1 MSLSKIT
8 FYPVGNGGMTYLQLN
23 DSEKISILIDMNI
36 RSAVDNENND
46 EYYDVSSHLRE
57 NLKENS
63 DGRPYVDYF
72 ILTHND
78 DDHINGLKKHFHLGS
93 IEEYQDPN
101 NDEEAK
107 IIINEIWG
115 TSRFWKR
122 ASDDNK
128 LSDDAKA
135 FNKEM
140 KRRVSLFEK
149 NSEIQE
155 DGDKV
160 TIIGIDPESKTD
172 DLDEI
177 VIEIGEYL
185 NILDK
190 KLNIN
195 ILGPIEQQEDEED
208 DDFVKSNRNS
218 IILQISVTEQEY
230 DNEILITG
238 DTDVFV
244 WENMKKMYNSE
255 NVLDYDIMLAPHHCS
270 RHSVGRLIESSFEE
284 STDAIDALNNCNEG
298 AFIISH
304 SKPIKD
310 NDDDP
315 PSQDAK
321 DIYTSIVAN
330 DHFLCTEEYPKE
342 KDVAPIIILLTS
354 DGPKLKSSKAKSKLQ
369 KASEKATGEVYPHG
383 A

>member
-23 DSEKISILIDMNI
+23 DAENISILIDMNT
-36 RSAVDNENND
+36 RSAADNENND

-93 IEEYQDPN
+93 IEEYQDPII
-101 NDEEAK
+101 DEEAK

-115 TSRFWKR
+115 TSRIWKR
-122 ASDDNK
+122 ASNDNK

-140 KRRVSLFEK
+140 KRRVSLFEE
-149 NSEIQE
+149 NGEIQN

-160 TIIGIDPESKTD
+160 KIIGIDPEGKTD
-172 DLDEI
+172 GLDDI
-177 VIEIGEYL
+177 VVEIGNEL
-185 NILDK
+185 GISAN
-190 KLNIN
+190 KLQIN
-195 ILGPIEQQEDEED
+195 LLGPIEQQEDEDED
-208 DDFVKSNRNS
+208 DFFESNRNS
-218 IILQISVTEQEY
+218 IILQISVTEQKY
-230 DNEILITG
+230 NNEILITG
-238 DTDVFV
+238 DADVFV
-244 WENMKKMYNSE
+244 WENMKKKYFNK

-270 RHSVGRLIESSFEE
+270 RHSVGRIIDNSFEK
-284 STDAIDALNNCNEG
+284 SKDSIDALNNNGKG

-330 DHFLCTEEYPKE
+330 DHFLCTAEYPKE

-369 KASEKATGEVYPHG
+369 KASKKATGEVYPHG
-383 A
+383 E

>member
-23 DSEKISILIDMNI
+23 DAENISILIDMNT
-36 RSAVDNENND
+36 RSAADNENND

-93 IEEYQDPN
+93 IAEYQDPII
-101 NDEEAK
+101 DEEAK

-115 TSRFWKR
+115 TSRIWKR
-122 ASDDNK
+122 ASNDNK

-140 KRRVSLFEK
+140 KRRVSLFEE
-149 NSEIQE
+149 NGEIQN

-160 TIIGIDPESKTD
+160 KIIGIDPEGKTD
-172 DLDEI
+172 GLDDI
-177 VIEIGEYL
+177 VVEIGNEL
-185 NILDK
+185 GISAN
-190 KLNIN
+190 KLQIN
-195 ILGPIEQQEDEED
+195 LLGPIEQQEDEDED
-208 DDFVKSNRNS
+208 DFFESNRNS
-218 IILQISVTEQEY
+218 IILQISIIEQEY
-230 DNEILITG
+230 NNEILITG
-238 DTDVFV
+238 DAGVFV
-244 WENMKKMYNSE
+244 WENMKRIYKSE
-255 NVLDYDIMLAPHHCS
+255 GLLDYDIMSAPHHCS
-270 RHSVGRLIESSFEE
+270 RLSLGRIYDGNFEI
-284 STDAIDALNNCNEG
+284 SDTATNALNNIKKG
-298 AFIISH
+298 AFIVSS
-304 SKPIKD
+304 SKPIKN

-321 DIYTSIVAN
+321 DIYTNIVVS

-342 KDVAPIIILLTS
+342 EDVAPIIIQLTNS
-354 DGPKLKSSKAKSKLQ
+354 GPKLKSAKAKAKLQ

-383 A
+383 K